1 VARCLIIGCGC
12 RGLALTAALRDD
24 GHAVRATTRD
34 PSRAA
39 SLQAAGAE
47 PFVGDPDR
55 IGTIVPALD
64 HVGVLCIL
72 LGSATGTAEQ
82 LRALHTTRLAMLLEK
97 TLDTTVR
104 GVVYE
109 AAGTVDPALLRAGAG
124 VVASACERSLIP
136 HVLLSADPERYDAW
150 VLAAADAVR
159 RALLARDVASEQ
171 ALEQVLQDARGRAPD
186 QLVADD
192 ERVGSHRQ
200 PAAVQTPA
208 GVAGAQVGE
217 RQLEHGRDL
226 VRADHPP

>member
-12 RGLALTAALRDD
+12 RGLALTAALRED
-24 GHAVRATTRD
+24 GHAVRGTTRD
-34 PSRAA
+34 RARVA
-39 SLQAAGAE
+39 ELEAAGAE
-47 PFVGDPDR
+47 PFIGDPDR
-55 IGTIVPALD
+55 VSTIVPALD

-97 TLDTTVR
+97 MLDTTVR

-136 HVLLSADPERYDAW
+136 YVPLTADPGRHDAW

-159 RALLARDVASEQ
+159 RALLARD
-171 ALEQVLQDARGRAPD
+171 
-186 QLVADD
+186 
-192 ERVGSHRQ
+192 
-200 PAAVQTPA
+200 AAAT
-208 GVAGAQVGE
+208 
-217 RQLEHGRDL
+217 
-226 VRADHPP
+226 